1 MKINRLAARLCMCA
15 LVLFRSLSL
24 YADGKDSLSRKMIHI
39 AGIDVKP
46 AYVFPTH
53 EFFAGNNAAFSP
65 IRKNLSVHLKYGF
78 KFAPDTYFGRMYPH
92 AVQGIGVGYNTFFHS
107 SELGNPWSV
116 YAFQTSR
123 IASLT
128 PRLSLDYEWNF
139 GASFGW
145 KKYDAESNPY
155 NRGGGSKINAYIHRF
170 LP

>member
-15 LVLFRSLSL
+15 LVLFRAL
-24 YADGKDSLSRKMIHI
+24 KMIHI

-128 PRLSLDYEWNF
+128 PRWGIPGLYMPF
-139 GASFGW
+139 RPRA
-145 KKYDAESNPY
+145 
-155 NRGGGSKINAYIHRF
+155 
-170 LP
+170 